1 MILKLVFLHGSRKF
15 RLRKTTFYPLQ
26 EGSIRKKEGDIYY
39 KGSSLKSIGLQQ
51 FRNKYVSI
59 VFQSYNLLTYMTAL
73 QNVTTAMEITHV
85 NQPDKKA
92 FALSMLEKVG
102 ITEEMA
108 RQKY

>member
-1 MILKLVFLHGSRKF
+1 
-15 RLRKTTFYPLQ
+15 
-26 EGSIRKKEGDIYY
+26 
-39 KGSSLKSIGLQQ
+39 
-51 FRNKYVSI
+51 
-59 VFQSYNLLTYMTAL
+59 MTAL

-102 ITEEMA
+102 ITEDMA